1 MQRLDVERER
11 ANLLDEHLERLGDAD
26 RVKIACLAQ
35 LVNVI
40 APIMTVPG
48 GGEAWLQTIYYP
60 FLHATQYG
68 HGTVL
73 YTPAKS
79 PKYDSKNF
87 TDVPYLE
94 SVAVYNEEAGE
105 VTVFAVN
112 RSTEESLELEVQL
125 NAFSSCE
132 LIEHIAMSHED
143 HTIVNGPS
151 AARVQ
156 PRKVSGA
163 QVQDKTLTAQLSP
176 ISWNVLRL
184 KVK

>member
-1 MQRLDVERER
+1 M
-11 ANLLDEHLERLGDAD
+11 
-26 RVKIACLAQ
+26 
-35 LVNVI
+35 
-40 APIMTVPG
+40 
-48 GGEAWLQTIYYP
+48 
-60 FLHATQYG
+60 
-68 HGTVL
+68 
-73 YTPAKS
+73 
-79 PKYDSKNF
+79 
-87 TDVPYLE
+87 
-94 SVAVYNEEAGE
+94 AVYNEEAGE

-156 PRKVSGA
+156 PRKVTGA